1 MSELITVSTV
11 NKEVYEQLRQQIR
24 TGKIRPGSKITIRE
38 IAARFGVSTM
48 PVREAIR
55 RLQAEGFLSVETRSV
70 TVNKLSLNEVKQLF
84 VIRQRLE
91 SLAIEWCLQNLDD
104 NHAEE
109 IKELEEILEEM
120 DNKEI
125 SYNDWQRLNRT
136 FHLTMYKLANS
147 PSLQQLIENVWDK
160 VTPYM
165 FIYSSTINSFE
176 ESQKQHYLMLDY
188 LIRKDKELLIDLL
201 VEHLKDT
208 YNAIQKGLEESNR

>member
-38 IAARFGVSTM
+38 IATRFGVSTM

-70 TVNKLSLNEVKQLF
+70 TVKKLSLDEVNQLF

-91 SLAIEWCLQNLDD
+91 SLAIEWSLQNLDD
-104 NHAEE
+104 NNVEE
-109 IKELEEILEEM
+109 IKGLEEILEEM

-136 FHLTMYKLANS
+136 FHLTIYKLADS
-147 PSLQQLIENVWDK
+147 PPLQQLIENVWDK

-176 ESQKQHYLMLDY
+176 ESQTQHYLMLDY
-188 LIRKDKELLIDLL
+188 LIKKDKEVLIDLL
-201 VEHLKDT
+201 VEHLEDT
-208 YNAIQKGLEESNR
+208 YNAIQKGLEESNK